1 MIPFV
6 FDSQPPLPNS
16 PSTRRLWR
24 GRLALMASVAVLTGG
39 MLGSIASGQTRD
51 RAPETATA
59 SIARGWT
66 ALAAARYEDAV
77 RAAMAALKRD
87 PHDHHAAGLLIAAE
101 VGAKRPSSALD
112 GYERWLA
119 ARRQE
124 DIFLL
129 EEIARGTL
137 QELAA
142 SPDTQLQSEALLLLA
157 RSGVESARAALATSA
172 KSVTALA
179 ARTRLGDPAATEEL
193 RDLALSSPARDKT
206 AAVKALSEAGPA
218 NADAIAALLGDP
230 APMTRAAAAEAL
242 GELGSKSAIPALQK
256 LLADN
261 DPFARST
268 AAVALAKLG
277 DPTANDLVVSMM
289 TNEVAE
295 VRLFAAE
302 AYKNRPAAEWVEAVR
317 PSLTDKNG
325 LNRLIAANLIA
336 PVDPDAAR
344 ATLVAAAAD
353 PNPVVRLEAAAIMVR
368 RDLADIPQLRKLL
381 RDADGWVRLRGSEGL
396 LRLAGRGAAIR

>member
-1 MIPFV
+1 MTPLV
-6 FDSQPPLPNS
+6 FNSQLPVPNS
-16 PSTRRLWR
+16 PSTRRTCR
-24 GRLALMASVAVLTGG
+24 GRFALMASVLVLTGG
-39 MLGSIASGQTRD
+39 LSGSAASGQTRD
-51 RAPETATA
+51 RVPETATA

-77 RAAMAALKRD
+77 RAALAALKQD
-87 PHDHHAAGLLIAAE
+87 PRDHHAAGLLIAAE
-101 VGAKRPSSALD
+101 VGARRPSSALD

-129 EEIARGTL
+129 EEIARGVL

-142 SPDTQLQSEALLLLA
+142 SPDTELQSEALLVLA
-157 RSGVESARAALATSA
+157 RNGVESARSALATSA
-172 KSVTALA
+172 KSVNALA
-179 ARTRLGDPAATEEL
+179 ARTRLGDPMATEEL
-193 RDLALSSPARDKT
+193 RQLASSSTVRDKT
-206 AAVKALSEAGPA
+206 AVVKALREAGPA
-218 NADAIAALLGDP
+218 NADAIAPLLADP
-230 APMTRAAAAEAL
+230 SPMTRAAAAEAL
-242 GELGSKSAIPALQK
+242 GELGSKSGIPALQK
-256 LLADN
+256 LLVDN

-277 DPTANDLVVSMM
+277 DPSANDLVVSMM
-289 TNEVAE
+289 SNEAAE

-302 AYKNRPAAEWVEAVR
+302 AYKNRPAAEWVDAVR

-336 PVDPDAAR
+336 AVDPDAAR
-344 ATLVAAAAD
+344 AALVEAAAD

-368 RDLADIPQLRKLL
+368 RDLADIAQLRKLL
-381 RDADGWVRLRGSEGL
+381 KDAEGWVRLRGSEGL
-396 LRLAGRGAAIR
+396 LRLAAKGTVQP

>member
-1 MIPFV
+1 M
-6 FDSQPPLPNS
+6 
-16 PSTRRLWR
+16 
-24 GRLALMASVAVLTGG
+24 
-39 MLGSIASGQTRD
+39 GSAASGQTRD
-51 RAPETATA
+51 RAPETAAT

-77 RAAMAALKRD
+77 RAALAALKQD
-87 PHDHHAAGLLIAAE
+87 PGDHHAAGLLIAAE
-101 VGAKRPSSALD
+101 VGARRPSSALD

-129 EEIARGTL
+129 EEIARGVL

-142 SPDTQLQSEALLLLA
+142 SSPDTQLQSEALLVLA
-157 RSGVESARAALATSA
+157 RNGVESARSALATSA
-172 KSVTALA
+172 KSVNALA
-179 ARTRLGDPAATEEL
+179 ARTRLGDPMATEEL
-193 RDLALSSPARDKT
+193 RQLASSSTVRDKT
-206 AAVKALSEAGPA
+206 AVVKALREAGPA
-218 NADAIAALLGDP
+218 NAEAIAPLLADP
-230 APMTRAAAAEAL
+230 SPMTRAAAAEAL

-256 LLADN
+256 LLVDN

-277 DPTANDLVVSMM
+277 DPSANDLVVSMM
-289 TNEVAE
+289 SNEAAE

-302 AYKNRPAAEWVEAVR
+302 AYKNRPAAEWVDAVR

-336 PVDPDAAR
+336 AVDPEAAR
-344 ATLVAAAAD
+344 AALVEAAAD

-368 RDLADIPQLRKLL
+368 RDLADIAQLRKLL
-381 RDADGWVRLRGSEGL
+381 KDGEGWVRLRGSEGL
-396 LRLAGRGAAIR
+396 LRLAAKGTVQP